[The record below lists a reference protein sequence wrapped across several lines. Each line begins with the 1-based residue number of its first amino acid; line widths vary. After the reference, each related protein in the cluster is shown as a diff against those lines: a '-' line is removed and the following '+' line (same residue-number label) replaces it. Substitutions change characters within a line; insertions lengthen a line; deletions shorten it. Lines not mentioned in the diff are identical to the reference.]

1 MSIVALKAVVD
12 PLAFGGKAFHLGAA
26 LRVGLP
32 VPAGFAVSVEALAR
46 LERGD
51 PAVIAEVRAR
61 FAELG
66 APVAVRS
73 SAIGEDAEDASF
85 AGQHLTCL
93 NLMAAD
99 AVVDGLV
106 RVYHS
111 AHSEAALGYRK
122 KKNLSTEIRVAA
134 LMQTLVDPICAGVVF
149 TRNPVTGADERVIEA
164 AWGLG
169 ETVVAGL
176 VTPDYY
182 RVARDGR
189 VLEARVG
196 DKDIAVRCAG
206 SGGTHEAPVEP
217 TLIAAHCLDSDWLM
231 RVNELATRCEAHFG
245 SELDLEWARVGDTLY
260 LLQSRPISTGRAA

>member
-1 MSIVALKAVVD
+1 VSIVALEEAED
-12 PLAFGGKAFHLGAA
+12 ALAFGGKAFHLGEAR
-26 LRVGLP
+26 RVGLP
-32 VPAGFAVSVEALAR
+32 VPPGHAVSVEALAQIV
-46 LERGD
+46 RGD
-51 PAVIAEVRAR
+51 PAIIAQVRAR
-61 FAELG
+61 FGELG

-93 NLMAAD
+93 NLMTDD
-99 AVVDGLV
+99 AVVDGFV

-134 LMQTLVDPICAGVVF
+134 LMQKLVDPICAGVLF

-176 VTPDYY
+176 VTPDHY

-196 DKDIAVRCAG
+196 DKDIAVRRAA
-206 SGGTHEAPVEP
+206 SGGTHELAVEP
-217 TLIAAHCLDSDWLM
+217 RLIAARCLDADWLL
-231 RVNELATRCEAHFG
+231 RLHELATRCEAHFG
-245 SELDLEWARVGDTLY
+245 LGLDLEWARVDDTLY